1 MDKIKNCTKLNIGQ
15 ILKKWTKL
23 RLGKMNKIEK
33 MNKLKLW
40 TKFKIKKN

>member
-1 MDKIKNCTKLNIGQ
+1 MDKIKNWTKLNIGQ
-15 ILKKWTKL
+15 ILKTKL

-33 MNKLKLW
+33 MSKLKLW